1 MTTLIDDRDPSV
13 TYAISADGLWKHGGV
28 SDEFMSTTTSTNV
41 EGATATLTFLGE
53 VLHFF
58 GPVKK

>member
-13 TYAISADGLWKHGGV
+13 TYAVAADSLWKHGGV
-28 SDEFMSTTTSTNV
+28 SDEYMGTTTPTNV
-41 EGATATLTFLGE
+41 EGATATLKFLGE

-58 GPVKK
+58 GAVKQ

>member
-1 MTTLIDDRDPSV
+1 MTTFIDDRDPSV
-13 TYAISADGLWKHGGV
+13 IYAVPTGLWKQGG
-28 SDEFMSTTTSTNV
+28 SYDEYRSTTTSTNV